1 MRSSPDPSV
10 HRQRERQMIEHVTR
24 LLEDDRLRI
33 DTTRGRRP
41 VTGFIKDVTTQDRG
55 TDVKR
60 TMSELD
66 RPDRT
71 LQAQMPLG
79 ESIDVVLSQKKWGF
93 IKKPVGRLYVVCVSP
108 TRELVAGHAPV
119 PMTKGEVSKVMASVP
134 PGPVGVPS
142 TIVIVAT
149 AGVAIEARELA
160 DRGADRTVIIA
171 EPNDAGGWH
180 VSGPTETKALVD
192 LFDPEP
198 DDDKRHRIAAEIESP
213 MADLGGAGVA
223 TDKLAGRLGLTV
235 PFVEAELKAYA
246 KSHAGLVAKR
256 LDGRVVLFREG
267 SAPSGV
273 SASLKSSAQSA
284 AGGSGMPLID
294 RMKALFARK
303 GETEKKIAFL
313 AERRTAL
320 SQQRDRAYEEMH
332 AVEEKESTLRAQFK
346 SAGTEAARRRLTS
359 QLLQLRKELD
369 RRQQMVGVFNSQID
383 VVSTHLHN
391 LELLQQGKSAKL
403 PDSDEITEDAAR
415 AEEMLAELQAS
426 TEAAAGATST
436 LTGGMSDEEQA
447 LYDELTRE
455 TAEPP
460 AAAPAIDDEVMSTM
474 PDTPAQPHTAPPSA
488 SRAQPRRN
496 EPEAG

>member
-1 MRSSPDPSV
+1 
-10 HRQRERQMIEHVTR
+10 MIEHVTR
-24 LLEDDRLRI
+24 LLDDDRLRI
-33 DTTRGRRP
+33 DTTGGRRP
-41 VTGFIKDVTTQDRG
+41 LKGFMKDVTTNDRG

-60 TMSELD
+60 TMSDLD

-79 ESIDVVLSQKKWGF
+79 ESVDVVVSQKKWLGF
-93 IKKPVGRLYVVCVSP
+93 GRRPVGRLYVVCVSP
-108 TRELVAGHAPV
+108 TRELVAGSAPE
-119 PMTKGEVSKVMASVP
+119 PMKKGDVSKVLSSVP
-134 PGPVGVPS
+134 PGPNGVPS
-142 TIVIVAT
+142 TVVIVAT

-160 DRGADRTVIIA
+160 DRGPERTVIIA
-171 EPNDAGGWH
+171 EPTDAGGWH
-180 VSGPTETKALVD
+180 VSGPMETKALVD

-198 DDDKRHRIAAEIESP
+198 DDDKRRRITSEIESP
-213 MADLGGAGVA
+213 LADLGGAGVA
-223 TDKLAGRLGLTV
+223 TDKLAGKLGLPV

-267 SAPSGV
+267 STPVGS
-273 SASLKSSAQSA
+273 SSSTSSAISA

-294 RMKALFARK
+294 RMKSLFARK

-332 AVEEKESTLRAQFK
+332 AVEEKESTLRTQFK
-346 SAGTEAARRRLTS
+346 STSTEAAKRRLTS
-359 QLLQLRKELD
+359 HLLQLRKELD

-403 PDSDEITEDAAR
+403 PDSDEITGDAAR

-426 TEAAAGATST
+426 TEAAAGATSS
-436 LTGGMSDEEQA
+436 LGGGLNDEEQA
-447 LYDELTRE
+447 LYDELTRD
-455 TAEPP
+455 
-460 AAAPAIDDEVMSTM
+460 AAQPVADAPAIDAEVLSTM
-474 PDTPAQPHTAPPSA
+474 PKTPDQPNTTSHAATRNP
-488 SRAQPRRN
+488 PRRN